1 MNRRADLDH
10 EPRLGDLEGLEP
22 ATRSPPHLRGAGR
35 ASPTA
40 AARRP
45 RSRLGALAL
54 VLLAAVAAAAWLAQD
69 RLRALLPEP
78 AHTAELAAA
87 EAALAAGRLAGSPDA
102 ALESFQRVLAGDP
115 DNERAR
121 AGVQAVGRALI
132 ARAEAALASGQLEAA
147 RSDFELAQRV
157 LLGGD
162 ALDALGAAIE
172 EAERRRIE
180 LEPLLARALAAKLAG
195 RLSGRSDAAA
205 ELFQQA
211 LRADPDNALAKRGL
225 ADVADALGQRAGTAI
240 AAGRLREAERDLGE
254 IARIQPEWPGLPEL
268 RARLAAARLARPAPT
283 PPPAAPATA
292 EPASPASPPA
302 ADREPA
308 AAAPAADVT
317 PLLDAA
323 EALLAA
329 GRIDAPDEPNARAL
343 FERALA
349 LDPGNARARRGLA
362 RVGAGYLL
370 KARIA
375 LEAGDLDGAA
385 ERYADAERAGADP
398 DELAAF
404 AMLLREAEEASL
416 RPRPSGAAAGRDPRR
431 DGPTGPTVDAADV
444 ERLLARGEAALDRGD
459 LVEPPGDSALD
470 LFRQVLL
477 LDPDEPRARAGL
489 AAIGTRARER
499 FDEAVYLGRLAEAE
513 RHLDAVRAAG
523 GSPGTLAAMQREL
536 AAAWLDEGE
545 RLLGERRLEA
555 AARAAARAREID
567 PALPGLDDFERRLGQ
582 PDWGPL

>member
-22 ATRSPPHLRGAGR
+22 ATRSPPHLRSAGR
-35 ASPTA
+35 ASPSA

-45 RSRLGALAL
+45 RSRPGALAL
-54 VLLAAVAAAAWLAQD
+54 VLLAAVAVAAWLAQD

-102 ALESFQRVLAGDP
+102 ALESFQRVLAGDS

-121 AGVQAVGRALI
+121 AGIQAVGRALI

-147 RSDFELAQRV
+147 RSDFELAQRI

-162 ALDALGAAIE
+162 ALDALGSAIE

-180 LEPLLARALAAKLAG
+180 LEPLLARALAAQRAG

-205 ELFQQA
+205 ELFRQA

-225 ADVADALGQRAGTAI
+225 ADVADALGQRAGAAI

-268 RARLAAARLARPAPT
+268 RARLAAARVARPAPT

-292 EPASPASPPA
+292 EPASPAGPPS

-308 AAAPAADVT
+308 VDVT

-323 EALLAA
+323 EALLVA

-404 AMLLREAEEASL
+404 AMLLREAEEASR
-416 RPRPSGAAAGRDPRR
+416 RPPPSGPAGGRDPRG
-431 DGPTGPTVDAADV
+431 DGPVAPAADPAAV
-444 ERLLARGEAALDRGD
+444 ARLVARGEAALERGD
-459 LVEPPGDSALD
+459 LVDPPGDSALD
-470 LFRQVLL
+470 LFRQALL

-489 AAIGTRARER
+489 AAIGTQARER
-499 FDEAVYLGRLAEAE
+499 FDEAVYLGRLAEAA

-523 GSPGTLAAMQREL
+523 ASPGTLAAMQREL
-536 AAAWLDEGE
+536 AAAWLDEAE
-545 RLLGERRLEA
+545 RLLGERRIEA

-582 PDWGPL
+582 PDWRPL